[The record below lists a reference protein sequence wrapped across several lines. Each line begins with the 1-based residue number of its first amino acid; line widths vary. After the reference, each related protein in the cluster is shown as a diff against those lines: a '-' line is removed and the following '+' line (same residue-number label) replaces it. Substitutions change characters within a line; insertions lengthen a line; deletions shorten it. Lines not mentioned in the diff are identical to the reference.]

1 MWGRRTSTKLFGGE
15 DGERVPIDGRLP
27 VAMSTPPLRGA
38 LPRVAAEFARAR
50 RYERPITIAV
60 FTVAPGHTGLLL
72 PPVGADAAVRERE
85 GKGAFVSALAVVARS
100 AVREID
106 IVSCDATSEWCVVVM
121 PESGQEE
128 GERAVAR
135 MQRLCAERLG
145 GPVLAGLA
153 LFPRDGWTFLDLVD
167 SAKRASS
174 VSRASSMNVG

>member
-1 MWGRRTSTKLFGGE
+1 
-15 DGERVPIDGRLP
+15 VQGRLP
-27 VAMSTPPLRGA
+27 IGAETPPLRGA

-50 RYERPITIAV
+50 RYERPIAIAV
-60 FTVAPGHTGLLL
+60 FTVAPEGGGLML
-72 PPVGADAAVRERE
+72 PAGAGEAGDDDARA
-85 GKGAFVSALAVVARS
+85 ASFVSALSMVARS

-106 IVSCDATSEWCVVVM
+106 IVSCDANSEWCVVVM

-145 GPVLAGLA
+145 GRVRAGLA

-174 VSRASSMNVG
+174 TSRAPSVNVG